1 MSKQEYIAD
10 FERRTEELHKD
21 YELSS
26 SKGEFHIK
34 TDFG

>member
-10 FERRTEELHKD
+10 FERRTEKLHKE
-21 YELSS
+21 YELDT
-26 SKGEFHIK
+26 KEDFHIK